1 MSTPAHQRA
10 TCNPTAMPAHAMNS
24 MVPTREKMNTSQIK
38 PQENVFKRI
47 FWLYGLYS
55 VLNMVSFLSGYY
67 LLPEGF
73 MRGSLYS
80 AIGLFV
86 ASATSFWGEFGLT
99 LLFNLGTVIIV
110 CMLTNLQQ
118 FKEIPIGYIVP
129 AILGITSGLVSGT
142 NSFSASDMRQF
153 NAWEGMALGMSIG
166 GIEMLAYVLVIS
178 ATANI
183 GLTQYRSL
191 RQWKGEKIKSLR
203 DIRLSAS
210 EIFCLCLG
218 ILLIVIAAYRETAMA
233 MNF

>member
-1 MSTPAHQRA
+1 
-10 TCNPTAMPAHAMNS
+10 
-24 MVPTREKMNTSQIK
+24 MNTAQIQA
-38 PQENVFKRI
+38 QENVFKRL

-55 VLNMVSFLSGYY
+55 LLNMVSFLFGYY

-73 MRGSLYS
+73 MRGSSYS
-80 AIGLFV
+80 AIGSFV

-99 LLFNLGTVIIV
+99 LLFNLGTVIVV

-118 FKEIPIGYIVP
+118 FKGMPIGYIVP
-129 AILGITSGLVSGT
+129 IILGITSGLVSGT
-142 NSFSASDMRQF
+142 NSFSASDLRQF

-191 RQWKGEKIKSLR
+191 RQWKGEKIKKLR

-218 ILLIVIAAYRETAMA
+218 ILMIVIAAYRETAMA
-233 MNF
+233 MPL